1 MYHDLYLGGKAL
13 VERENAGFDLTKS
26 DLCLSFV
33 KYLTAKGVG
42 LCVVDSHTGNHR
54 KDDFTPLE
62 TIQMFLGIIGS
73 RSLSSSKGR
82 PSSRRRG
89 LRLVQALKKEEF
101 SDFLSVYPIP
111 SEYKVML
118 PKRNQTIFDT
128 PDGST
133 CPDSIP
139 LATPNLLPLSLC
151 AKRMAVSLL
160 YPINVWTFPDPILF
174 LAGLKTS
181 WEQEMAFRNFMF
193 AEDDEDLSFL
203 PKEPCSFF
211 TVPSRLNVSI
221 NPTPLVEAEPLDEAN
236 TE

>member
-13 VERENAGFDLTKS
+13 VERENMGFDLTKS

-33 KYLTAKGVG
+33 EYLTAKGVG
-42 LCVVDSHTGNHR
+42 LRVVDSHTSNHR
-54 KDDFTPLE
+54 KHDFTPLE
-62 TIQMFLGIIGS
+62 TIRMFLGIIGS

-139 LATPNLLPLSLC
+139 LATPNLLHLSLC

-203 PKEPCSFF
+203 PKEPCSWFWY
-211 TVPSRLNVSI
+211 
-221 NPTPLVEAEPLDEAN
+221 
-236 TE
+236 